1 MVSSIAEKQCF
12 FSATLVSPKETLATK
27 RDTLIRNAV
36 LQENSESIKR
46 IEYDLHKLNET
57 VEEMKQSINGL
68 PPMTG
73 SETKQVPTWPV
84 NANDIGPNVQSV
96 RGLRIRGIPELIY
109 KDAKKRLDNEMKKLN
124 GFFLKI

>member
-36 LQENSESIKR
+36 LQKNSESIKR

-109 KDAKKRLDNEMKKLN
+109 KDAKKTS
-124 GFFLKI
+124 